1 MANPIVGK
9 EYVLKPG
16 ERCISCRD
24 MSGAHTYLFEKD
36 VFKCTEV
43 GDGVVI
49 LEVTRGAV
57 AYSPPVGHKYSLSK
71 ESFENNMIEF
81 VPVEDKLEV
90 EDL

>member
-49 LEVTRGAV
+49 LEVTRGGG
-57 AYSPPVGHKYSLSK
+57 SINGRINWKRNSNCDCCWK
-71 ESFENNMIEF
+71 GI
-81 VPVEDKLEV
+81 
-90 EDL
+90 